1 MTTFESFIRV
11 IPYTDANGK
20 RGFCVSAEC
29 NGRRMRQFTADPRT
43 LLAAMGDKVQAV
55 SQKGQAYIRSKRPC
69 LVQADVSALG
79 RMSIHA
85 VSPVA
90 AQEIEASQEA
100 VDAFEA
106 ALKAAEPAKQSQP
119 QTAAAAPMTSI
130 VL

>member
-1 MTTFESFIRV
+1 MTTFESFIRI

-20 RGFCVSAEC
+20 KGFCVSAKC
-29 NGRRMRQFTADPRT
+29 DGRGLRQFTADPRS

-69 LVQADVSALG
+69 LVQAEVSALG

-90 AQEIEASQEA
+90 AQNIEASQEA
-100 VDAFEA
+100 VDAFKA
-106 ALKAAEPAKQSQP
+106 ALAAAEPAKQSQP
-119 QTAAAAPMTSI
+119 QTEAAAPLTSI